1 MNLQGVQA
9 LQRGRD
15 PGNLKLHDLHM
26 LQPECNAPAPNSTS
40 RAAAAFK
47 LGIVDCECEIVYL
60 RSPKAQWIRTGPGSV
75 VLVRRIVGVPDI
87 SDGTLRL

>member
-1 MNLQGVQA
+1 M
-9 LQRGRD
+9 
-15 PGNLKLHDLHM
+15 P
-26 LQPECNAPAPNSTS
+26 QPECNAPAPNSTS
-40 RAAAAFK
+40 RVAEASK

-60 RSPKAQWIRTGPGSV
+60 RSPKSQWIRTGPGSV